1 MRCRP
6 LSAQLAVLSA
16 CHSGSGRAAAGE
28 GVVGLARALL
38 GAGVPT
44 VVVALWE
51 LPDEQTSSLMG
62 HFYDRLTASERVDVG
77 EAMREAMLRTRA
89 DVVADAGLAIAGLTE
104 SHWSGLMVLG
114 CGTVSLGVATPSV
127 AVVPEGV
134 PPQPEP
140 GPVQEPRTE
149 PQRQPQS
156 KMESRQEPESVPRK
170 WNSFVAGDAVVIQGL
185 RNKAEVNGRRAV
197 VQGFDS
203 VHGRYIVLIDGDSKP
218 AKIKPAN
225 LQPWPE
231 PEP

>member
-1 MRCRP
+1 M
-6 LSAQLAVLSA
+6 
-16 CHSGSGRAAAGE
+16 
-28 GVVGLARALL
+28 
-38 GAGVPT
+38 
-44 VVVALWE
+44 
-51 LPDEQTSSLMG
+51 MG

-89 DVVADAGLAIAGLTE
+89 DVVAGRLAIAGLTE
-104 SHWSGLMVLG
+104 GHWSGLMVLG

-170 WNSFVAGDAVVIQGL
+170 
-185 RNKAEVNGRRAV
+185 
-197 VQGFDS
+197 
-203 VHGRYIVLIDGDSKP
+203 
-218 AKIKPAN
+218 
-225 LQPWPE
+225 
-231 PEP
+231 

>member
-16 CHSGSGRAAAGE
+16 CHSGTGRAAAGE

-51 LPDEQTSSLMG
+51 LHDEQTSSLMG

-104 SHWSGLMVLG
+104 GHWSGLMVLG
-114 CGTVSLGVATPSV
+114 CGTVSLGVASSSPSSS
-127 AVVPEGV
+127 ATSTVVPEGV

-140 GPVQEPRTE
+140 
-149 PQRQPQS
+149 
-156 KMESRQEPESVPRK
+156 EPE
-170 WNSFVAGDAVVIQGL
+170 L
-185 RNKAEVNGRRAV
+185 E
-197 VQGFDS
+197 
-203 VHGRYIVLIDGDSKP
+203 L
-218 AKIKPAN
+218 
-225 LQPWPE
+225 E
-231 PEP
+231 P